1 MLVGSVLAADEKAS
15 ALASAKGE
23 VTDGLGA
30 AVTKVL
36 INHCCSCITL
46 HFMQQKKSV
55 MHGMEISHIHRLQW
69 RSRSAA
75 CFDAETEAARTLDV

>member
-1 MLVGSVLAADEKAS
+1 MLVGSMLAADEKAS
-15 ALASAKGE
+15 ALASAKEE

-36 INHCCSCITL
+36 KHCCSCMAL
-46 HFMQQKKSV
+46 HFKQQRKPV
-55 MHGMEISHIHRLQW
+55 MYGMEISHIHWLQW

-75 CFDAETEAARTLDV
+75 CFDADTEAARTLDV